1 MNLLKRPSRIFSKR
15 ALCAALV
22 GTASQLV
29 ACGPVSTIH
38 YIQQTKA
45 ELEVARTADAEA
57 LAPYEY
63 TAAVAYLDKTREE
76 HGYADFS
83 VSRDFGEKALKFARS
98 ARVKAMEAKADGA
111 LPQPP
116 PTSEGVEVTDMA
128 DSSADEPRMP
138 TEPTAVDDEPRLP

>member
-1 MNLLKRPSRIFSKR
+1 MNLLKRPSRNFSRR
-15 ALCAALV
+15 ALGAALL
-22 GTASQLV
+22 GAASQLMG
-29 ACGPVSTIH
+29 CGPVSTIH

-83 VSRDFGEKALKFARS
+83 VSRDFGQKALAFAQS
-98 ARVKAMEAKADGA
+98 ARAKAMEAKADGA
-111 LPQPP
+111 LPQPAP
-116 PTSEGVEVTDMA
+116 AEEGA
-128 DSSADEPRMP
+128 AADEPMLP
-138 TEPTAVDDEPRLP
+138 TETAVEDDEPRLP